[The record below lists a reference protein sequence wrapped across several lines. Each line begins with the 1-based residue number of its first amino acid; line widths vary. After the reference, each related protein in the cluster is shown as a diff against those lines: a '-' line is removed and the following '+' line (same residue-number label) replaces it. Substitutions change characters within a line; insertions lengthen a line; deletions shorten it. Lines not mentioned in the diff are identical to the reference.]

1 MPKVSQQYLR
11 ARSSE
16 ILDAAVVCF
25 ARSGFHKA
33 TMRDIV
39 QESGLSAGAIYNLFS
54 SKQEIIAAIAARRHD
69 EERRL
74 FEEALQQATVA
85 KSLKAIR
92 DHFLSE
98 LNSPK
103 QRMRRRVTVQ
113 LWAEAQHDS
122 TLQKVARDTFAKPYK
137 LLRDLLTEGQRRGE
151 IARQIDADAM
161 ARSVIAAF
169 HGLVLQSEW
178 DERLAI
184 KPLSDIFDITIST
197 SASRNSSSITTS
209 GRMSNPRSP

>member
-39 QESGLSAGAIYNLFS
+39 QQSGLSAGAIYNLFS

-122 TLQKVARDTFAKPYK
+122 RLQKVARDTFAKPYK
-137 LLRDLLTEGQRRGE
+137 LLRDLLREGQHRGE

-161 ARSVIAAF
+161 ARFLIAAF
-169 HGLVLQSEW
+169 HGLVLRSEW
-178 DERLAI
+178 NERLAI
-184 KPLSDIFDITIST
+184 KPLSDIFDVLLVAATRP
-197 SASRNSSSITTS
+197 ASGQPSDQ
-209 GRMSNPRSP
+209 

>member
-1 MPKVSQQYLR
+1 MPKVSQQYLQ

-54 SKQEIIAAIAARRHD
+54 SKQEIVAAIAARRHD

-74 FEEALQQATVA
+74 FEEALKQATVA

-103 QRMRRRVTVQ
+103 QRTRRRVTVQ

-122 TLQKVARDTFAKPYK
+122 TLQKVARDTFAKPYR

-151 IARQIDADAM
+151 IARKIDADAM
-161 ARSVIAAF
+161 ARFVIAAF

-184 KPLSDIFDITIST
+184 KPLLNIFDVLLVAAT
-197 SASRNSSSITTS
+197 RPES
-209 GRMSNPRSP
+209 GQPSHQ

>member
-1 MPKVSQQYLR
+1 
-11 ARSSE
+11 
-16 ILDAAVVCF
+16 
-25 ARSGFHKA
+25 
-33 TMRDIV
+33 
-39 QESGLSAGAIYNLFS
+39 LSAGAIYNLFS

-74 FEEALQQATVA
+74 FEEAPKQATLA

-122 TLQKVARDTFAKPYK
+122 TLQKVAKDTFAKPYN

-161 ARSVIAAF
+161 ARFLIAAF
-169 HGLVLQSEW
+169 HGLVLQFEW

-184 KPLSDIFDITIST
+184 KPLLDIFDVLLVAAT
-197 SASRNSSSITTS
+197 RPES
-209 GRMSNPRSP
+209 GQPSDQ

>member
-1 MPKVSQQYLR
+1 MPKVSRQYLQ

-25 ARSGFHKA
+25 ARAGFHKA

-74 FEEALQQATVA
+74 FEEALKQATVA

-92 DHFLSE
+92 DHFLGE

-137 LLRDLLTEGQRRGE
+137 LLRDLLTKGQRRGE
-151 IARQIDADAM
+151 LARQIDADAM
-161 ARSVIAAF
+161 ARFLIAAF

-178 DERLAI
+178 DERLAV
-184 KPLSDIFDITIST
+184 KPLLDIFDVLLVAAT
-197 SASRNSSSITTS
+197 RPES
-209 GRMSNPRSP
+209 GQPSDQ

>member
-1 MPKVSQQYLR
+1 MPKVSQQYLQ

-25 ARSGFHKA
+25 TQSGFHKA

-74 FEEALQQATVA
+74 FEEALKQATVA

-103 QRMRRRVTVQ
+103 QRLRRRVTVQ

-122 TLQKVARDTFAKPYK
+122 TLQKVARDTFAKPHT
-137 LLRDLLTEGQRRGE
+137 LLRDLLTDWQHRGE
-151 IARQIDADAM
+151 IARQMDADAM
-161 ARSVIAAF
+161 ARFLIAAF

-184 KPLSDIFDITIST
+184 KPLLDIFDVLLVAAT
-197 SASRNSSSITTS
+197 RPES
-209 GRMSNPRSP
+209 GQPSDP

>member
-1 MPKVSQQYLR
+1 MSAMPKVSKQYLE
-11 ARSSE
+11 ARCSE

-39 QESGLSAGAIYNLFS
+39 RESGMSAGAIYNLFS

-74 FEEALQQATVA
+74 FEEAMKQATVA

-98 LNSPK
+98 LKSPK

-113 LWAEAQHDS
+113 LWAEAQHDT
-122 TLQKVARDTFAKPYK
+122 TLQKVAKDTFAKPYK
-137 LLRDLLTEGQRRGE
+137 LLRDLLTKGQRRGE
-151 IARQIDADAM
+151 LARQIDADAM
-161 ARSVIAAF
+161 ARFLIAAF

-178 DERLAI
+178 DERLAVQ
-184 KPLSDIFDITIST
+184 PLLDIFDVLLVAAT
-197 SASRNSSSITTS
+197 RPES
-209 GRMSNPRSP
+209 GQPSDP

>member
-1 MPKVSQQYLR
+1 MPKVSQQYLQ

-16 ILDAAVVCF
+16 ILDDAVVCF

-54 SKQEIIAAIAARRHD
+54 SKQEMIAAIAARRHD

-74 FEEALQQATVA
+74 FEEALKQATVA

-98 LNSPK
+98 LNRPK

-122 TLQKVARDTFAKPYK
+122 TLHKVARNTFAKPYK

-161 ARSVIAAF
+161 ARFLIAAF

-178 DERLAI
+178 DGKLAI
-184 KPLSDIFDITIST
+184 KPLLGIFDVLLAAATQPE
-197 SASRNSSSITTS
+197 S
-209 GRMSNPRSP
+209 GELSGQ

>member
-33 TMRDIV
+33 TMRDIG

-54 SKQEIIAAIAARRHD
+54 SKREIIAAIAARRHD

-74 FEEALQQATVA
+74 FGEALKRGTVA

-113 LWAEAQHDS
+113 LWAEAQHDT

-161 ARSVIAAF
+161 ARFLIAAF
-169 HGLVLQSEW
+169 HGLILQSEW

-184 KPLSDIFDITIST
+184 KHLLDIFDVLLVAAT
-197 SASRNSSSITTS
+197 RPES
-209 GRMSNPRSP
+209 GQPSDQ